1 MEDFD
6 GHLATLKCGAKPEKR
21 QYQIYE
27 VKMVLGMIKGPQG
40 GNFISTAQN
49 FAVDFVK
56 ERALELEKQDWLED
70 PWGYSPEQQ
79 ARRERRAASRR

>member
-6 GHLATLKCGAKPEKR
+6 AHLATQKCGAKPEKH

-27 VKMVLGMIKGPQG
+27 VKVVLDMIKGPQG
-40 GNFISTAQN
+40 GSFILTAQE

-56 ERALELEKQDWLED
+56 ERALELRKQEWLND
-70 PWGYSPEQQ
+70 PWGYIPERQ
-79 ARRERRAASRR
+79 ARRERRATSRQ